1 MSDADRPR
9 GPSQPT
15 LSGPAG
21 DGGAS
26 VGEQGRVFNNQ
37 ATFVPDEPVLL
48 SKGEVRRVEGGSVWN
63 PSDDAEAAEF
73 SHGRDE
79 SIVMSNHRYVI
90 DKARCV

>member
-1 MSDADRPR
+1 MSDADRPL
-9 GPSQPT
+9 GPITTNPERSCGRRRR
-15 LSGPAG
+15 L
-21 DGGAS
+21 

-79 SIVMSNHRYVI
+79 SIVMSNHRYGI